1 MRKNQI
7 ILDEAARGVRRAF
20 IGSIA
25 GSATML
31 GVIGVAGAYG
41 MPERLSAQSLS
52 TALTSLQIRLTPMVD
67 SAGPIVDRAMVMAAH
82 VAPKPR
88 SVAIESDDEV
98 ILQVPRSEAPR
109 FALAAASPTQV
120 VEASRVQAIAAPI
133 TPPAESAVADVIA
146 LPTPAAAAPVD
157 KPAVA
162 PVKTAAPAPVAT
174 PPADPVADVVA
185 MPKSPVASPI
195 EKPVL
200 APVKTTVRAPAAPVV
215 APPAE
220 PVMTTAALPAPA
232 IPVPLRPARAMPGAM
247 PNVGN
252 EQPALPAP
260 LVFEQPQL
268 DRIQPLTPLP
278 RLEIVETPKAAAP
291 AAPAEPVPAAAA
303 TEQTRSEPAKP
314 APAKRQLKTEL
325 PKSTPEQPTTVAAL
339 AVPEVPKAEA
349 IKLEA
354 LKLETAKPEA
364 AKPEVAKPEVAKPG
378 VAKPEVAKPEVVK
391 PETLKADTPKLTEPR
406 AETTMSAVAI
416 TSDFEMPNPDEY
428 PKAVFVYLPLPK
440 PPMSPA
446 QLLDLQGAE
455 YDKAEKCLAQ
465 AIYFEA
471 RAEPVRGQQAVAQV
485 VLNRV
490 FSPYYPKDVCS
501 VVYQNA
507 HRHLSCQFTFACDG
521 KPEAIR
527 ERGSWARAN
536 RIARQA
542 LHANFWLPEV
552 AKATHYHATYV
563 SPNWIRD
570 MKVMVKHGVHIFYRP
585 RNWGDGSRE
594 AQWATPSAE
603 AAAAPAPTKVALK
616 KGTKS

>member
-7 ILDEAARGVRRAF
+7 ILDEAARSVRRAF
-20 IGSIA
+20 VGSLA

-52 TALTSLQIRLTPMVD
+52 TALTSLQIKLTPMVD
-67 SAGPIVDRAMVMAAH
+67 NAGPIVDRAKVMAAS

-88 SVAIESDDEV
+88 SIAIESDDEV
-98 ILQVPRSEAPR
+98 ILQVPR
-109 FALAAASPTQV
+109 FALASAAPAQI
-120 VEASRVQAIAAPI
+120 VELSRVRAIAAPI
-133 TPPAESAVADVIA
+133 TPPADPATADVMALPQAAVAA
-146 LPTPAAAAPVD
+146 PAEPR
-157 KPAVA
+157 AVA
-162 PVKTAAPAPVAT
+162 PVV
-174 PPADPVADVVA
+174 
-185 MPKSPVASPI
+185 
-195 EKPVL
+195 
-200 APVKTTVRAPAAPVV
+200 TTAPAAPVEPLNSESPKTEPQKSEPLKSEPLRTE
-215 APPAE
+215 PPKTE
-220 PVMTTAALPAPA
+220 PVMTTAALPPPLAS
-232 IPVPLRPARAMPGAM
+232 VPSRPMRAMPGAM
-247 PNVGN
+247 PDVAG
-252 EQPALPAP
+252 EPPALPAP

-268 DRIQPLTPLP
+268 DKIRPLEALP
-278 RLEIVETPKAAAP
+278 KIEIVETPKPAHAPKPAAPKAAPVAAAP
-291 AAPAEPVPAAAA
+291 EQSKPVTSRPAPEQPKLVATPAAA
-303 TEQTRSEPAKP
+303 E
-314 APAKRQLKTEL
+314 APKAAETPVESLMSAMASADPNHIEL
-325 PKSTPEQPTTVAAL
+325 PSL
-339 AVPEVPKAEA
+339 
-349 IKLEA
+349 
-354 LKLETAKPEA
+354 
-364 AKPEVAKPEVAKPG
+364 
-378 VAKPEVAKPEVVK
+378 
-391 PETLKADTPKLTEPR
+391 D
-406 AETTMSAVAI
+406 
-416 TSDFEMPNPDEY
+416 DY
-428 PKAVFVYLPLPK
+428 PKVVFVHLPMPR

-446 QLLDLQGAE
+446 QRLNLTGDE

-527 ERGSWARAN
+527 ERGAWARAN

-542 LHANFWLPEV
+542 LHATVWLPEV

-563 SPNWIRD
+563 KPDWIRD
-570 MKVMVKHGVHIFYRP
+570 MKLLVKHGVHIFYRP

-603 AAAAPAPTKVALK
+603 AAAAPVPTTKVAHK
-616 KGTKS
+616 KAEKKS

>member
-1 MRKNQI
+1 MRNNQI

-20 IGSIA
+20 IGSVA
-25 GSATML
+25 GSVTML

-52 TALTSLQIRLTPMVD
+52 TALTSLQIKLTPMTD
-67 SAGPIVDRAMVMAAH
+67 SAGPIVDRAMTMAAS

-88 SVAIESDDEV
+88 SIAIESDDEV
-98 ILQVPRSEAPR
+98 ILQVPR
-109 FALAAASPTQV
+109 FALASATPMQI
-120 VEASRVQAIAAPI
+120 VEPSRMQAIAAPI
-133 TPPAESAVADVIA
+133 TPPADPAAADVIA
-146 LPTPAAAAPVD
+146 MPQAAPAEP
-157 KPAVA
+157 PAVA
-162 PVKTAAPAPVAT
+162 PVVTAT
-174 PPADPVADVVA
+174 
-185 MPKSPVASPI
+185 
-195 EKPVL
+195 
-200 APVKTTVRAPAAPVV
+200 PAAPVELPKTEPLKTEPLKTE
-215 APPAE
+215 PPKTEPLKSE
-220 PVMTTAALPAPA
+220 PVMTTAALPPPSAASPS
-232 IPVPLRPARAMPGAM
+232 VRTMPGAM
-247 PNVGN
+247 PDVAS
-252 EQPALPAP
+252 EPPALPAP

-268 DRIQPLTPLP
+268 DKIKPLEALP
-278 RLEIVETPKAAAP
+278 RIEIVETPKPVDVPQTAAPKAAPVAAAP
-291 AAPAEPVPAAAA
+291 
-303 TEQTRSEPAKP
+303 EQPKP
-314 APAKRQLKTEL
+314 APSKAAL
-325 PKSTPEQPTTVAAL
+325 EQPKVVASPVAAE
-339 AVPEVPKAEA
+339 APKA
-349 IKLEA
+349 
-354 LKLETAKPEA
+354 
-364 AKPEVAKPEVAKPG
+364 
-378 VAKPEVAKPEVVK
+378 
-391 PETLKADTPKLTEPR
+391 
-406 AETTMSAVAI
+406 AETPAENPMSAMASADANHI
-416 TSDFEMPNPDEY
+416 EMPSLEDY
-428 PKAVFVYLPLPK
+428 PKIVFVHLPMPK

-446 QLLDLQGAE
+446 QLLNLSGAE

-603 AAAAPAPTKVALK
+603 AAAAPAPTRVALK

>member
-20 IGSIA
+20 IGSVA

-52 TALTSLQIRLTPMVD
+52 TALTSLQIKLTPMTD
-67 SAGPIVDRAMVMAAH
+67 SAGPIVDRAMTMAAS

-88 SVAIESDDEV
+88 SIAIESDDEV
-98 ILQVPRSEAPR
+98 ILQVPR
-109 FALAAASPTQV
+109 FALASAAPAQIF
-120 VEASRVQAIAAPI
+120 ELSRVQAIAAPI
-133 TPPAESAVADVIA
+133 TPPADPAAVDVIA
-146 LPTPAAAAPVD
+146 MPKAPV
-157 KPAVA
+157 
-162 PVKTAAPAPVAT
+162 AAPAT
-174 PPADPVADVVA
+174 
-185 MPKSPVASPI
+185 
-195 EKPVL
+195 
-200 APVKTTVRAPAAPVV
+200 APVV
-215 APPAE
+215 TTAPEPPKPESPKPELVKSEPPKAEPPKAEPVKPEPVKAEPLKTEPPKTE
-220 PVMTTAALPAPA
+220 PVMTTAALPPPPASAPSR
-232 IPVPLRPARAMPGAM
+232 PVRAMPGAM
-247 PNVGN
+247 PDVAS
-252 EQPALPAP
+252 EPLPLPAP

-268 DRIQPLTPLP
+268 DKIKPLEALP
-278 RLEIVETPKAAAP
+278 RIEIVETPKPVDAPQPVAPKAAPVSAAPEQSKAAA
-291 AAPAEPVPAAAA
+291 
-303 TEQTRSEPAKP
+303 SKP
-314 APAKRQLKTEL
+314 AP
-325 PKSTPEQPTTVAAL
+325 EQPKVLASPVAAE
-339 AVPEVPKAEA
+339 APKAA
-349 IKLEA
+349 
-354 LKLETAKPEA
+354 
-364 AKPEVAKPEVAKPG
+364 G
-378 VAKPEVAKPEVVK
+378 
-391 PETLKADTPKLTEPR
+391 TLVENP
-406 AETTMSAVAI
+406 MSAMASVDPNHI
-416 TSDFEMPNPDEY
+416 EMPSLEDY
-428 PKAVFVYLPLPK
+428 PKIVFVHLPMPK

-446 QLLDLQGAE
+446 QRLNLTGDE

-542 LHANFWLPEV
+542 LHATVWLPEV

-563 SPNWIRD
+563 KPDWIRD
-570 MKVMVKHGVHIFYRP
+570 MKLLVKHGVHIFYRP

-603 AAAAPAPTKVALK
+603 AAAAPVPTIKVAHK

>member
-7 ILDEAARGVRRAF
+7 ILDEAARSVRRAF
-20 IGSIA
+20 VGSLA

-41 MPERLSAQSLS
+41 VPERLNAQSLS
-52 TALTSLQIRLTPMVD
+52 TALTSLQIKLTPMTD
-67 SAGPIVDRAMVMAAH
+67 SAGPIVDRAKTMAAS

-88 SVAIESDDEV
+88 SIAIESDDEV
-98 ILQVPRSEAPR
+98 ILQVPRFVLASAAP
-109 FALAAASPTQV
+109 AQI
-120 VEASRVQAIAAPI
+120 VELSRVQAIAAPI
-133 TPPAESAVADVIA
+133 TLPADPAAADVIA
-146 LPTPAAAAPVD
+146 MPKAPVAAPAESPAAAPV
-157 KPAVA
+157 V
-162 PVKTAAPAPVAT
+162 TA
-174 PPADPVADVVA
+174 
-185 MPKSPVASPI
+185 
-195 EKPVL
+195 
-200 APVKTTVRAPAAPVV
+200 APAAPVE
-215 APPAE
+215 PPKTESLKTEPVKSEPPKTESPKTKSPKTESPKTE
-220 PVMTTAALPAPA
+220 PVMTTAALPPPPAAAPSR
-232 IPVPLRPARAMPGAM
+232 PVRAMPGAM
-247 PNVGN
+247 QDVAHEP
-252 EQPALPAP
+252 PALPAP

-268 DRIQPLTPLP
+268 DKIRPLEALP
-278 RLEIVETPKAAAP
+278 RIEIVETPKPVDAPKPVAAKAAPVAAAP
-291 AAPAEPVPAAAA
+291 EQPKAAPSKPAA
-303 TEQTRSEPAKP
+303 
-314 APAKRQLKTEL
+314 
-325 PKSTPEQPTTVAAL
+325 EQPKVLASPVAA
-339 AVPEVPKAEA
+339 
-349 IKLEA
+349 
-354 LKLETAKPEA
+354 EA
-364 AKPEVAKPEVAKPG
+364 AKV
-378 VAKPEVAKPEVVK
+378 
-391 PETLKADTPKLTEPR
+391 
-406 AETTMSAVAI
+406 AETPAESPMVAMASATAGDI
-416 TSDFEMPNPDEY
+416 KLPSLEDY
-428 PKAVFVYLPLPK
+428 PKIVFVHLPMPK

-446 QLLDLQGAE
+446 QLLNLTGAE
-455 YDKAEKCLAQ
+455 YDKAEKCLAT

-542 LHANFWLPEV
+542 LHANVWLPEV

-570 MKVMVKHGVHIFYRP
+570 MKLLVKHGVHIFYRP

-603 AAAAPAPTKVALK
+603 AAAAPVPATKVAHK
-616 KGTKS
+616 KVAKKS

>member
-7 ILDEAARGVRRAF
+7 ILDEAARSVRRAF
-20 IGSIA
+20 VGSLA

-52 TALTSLQIRLTPMVD
+52 TALTSLQIKLTPMTD
-67 SAGPIVDRAMVMAAH
+67 GAGPIVDRAMTMAAS

-88 SVAIESDDEV
+88 SIAIESDDEV
-98 ILQVPRSEAPR
+98 ILQVPR
-109 FALAAASPTQV
+109 FALASAAPAQI
-120 VEASRVQAIAAPI
+120 VELSRVPAIAAPI
-133 TPPAESAVADVIA
+133 TPPANPAAADVIA
-146 LPTPAAAAPVD
+146 MPQAPAAAPTEV
-157 KPAVA
+157 PAVA
-162 PVKTAAPAPVAT
+162 AVATAASAAPPKTVAKTEVAKAESPKTESPKTESPKTELVKTEPVKAEPLQ
-174 PPADPVADVVA
+174 
-185 MPKSPVASPI
+185 S
-195 EKPVL
+195 
-200 APVKTTVRAPAAPVV
+200 
-215 APPAE
+215 E
-220 PVMTTAALPAPA
+220 PVMTSAALSQPAAPA
-232 IPVPLRPARAMPGAM
+232 FSRPVRAMPGAM
-247 PNVGN
+247 PDVVGA
-252 EQPALPAP
+252 PSALPAP

-268 DRIQPLTPLP
+268 AKIKPLEALP
-278 RLEIVETPKAAAP
+278 RIEIVETPKPVAAPQPVAPKAAAVAATPVPPKAAPPKAVPEQPKVVAAP
-291 AAPAEPVPAAAA
+291 AAAEAPRAAA
-303 TEQTRSEPAKP
+303 TPVESP
-314 APAKRQLKTEL
+314 
-325 PKSTPEQPTTVAAL
+325 
-339 AVPEVPKAEA
+339 
-349 IKLEA
+349 
-354 LKLETAKPEA
+354 
-364 AKPEVAKPEVAKPG
+364 
-378 VAKPEVAKPEVVK
+378 
-391 PETLKADTPKLTEPR
+391 
-406 AETTMSAVAI
+406 MSAMASADPNHV
-416 TSDFEMPNPDEY
+416 EMPSLEDY
-428 PKAVFVYLPLPK
+428 PKVVFVRLPVPK

-446 QLLDLQGAE
+446 QLLNLTGAE
-455 YDKAEKCLAQ
+455 YDKAERCLAQ

-536 RIARQA
+536 RIAKQA
-542 LHANFWLPEV
+542 LEARVWLPEV

-563 SPNWIRD
+563 KPDWIRD
-570 MKVMVKHGVHIFYRP
+570 MKLLVKHGVHIFYRP

-603 AAAAPAPTKVALK
+603 AAAAPVPTSKVAHR

>member
-20 IGSIA
+20 IGSVA

-41 MPERLSAQSLS
+41 MPDRLSAQSLS
-52 TALTSLQIRLTPMVD
+52 TALTSLQMKLTPMVD

-88 SVAIESDDEV
+88 SIAIESDDEV

-109 FALAAASPTQV
+109 FALAAVSPDQI
-120 VEASRVQAIAAPI
+120 VEPSRVQAIAAPI
-133 TPPAESAVADVIA
+133 TPPVEAMADVIA
-146 LPTPAAAAPVD
+146 MPTPPTAAPVE
-157 KPAVA
+157 KPVIA
-162 PVKTAAPAPVAT
+162 PVKTAAPAPVA
-174 PPADPVADVVA
+174 PVVAPAAEPVADSVA
-185 MPKSPVASPI
+185 MPKPPAAARV
-195 EKPVL
+195 EKPVI
-200 APVKTTVRAPAAPVV
+200 APVKTAAPVPVAPAV
-215 APPAE
+215 APPVE
-220 PVMTTAALPAPA
+220 PVITTAALPAPA
-232 IPVPLRPARAMPGAM
+232 TPVPSRPARAMPGAM
-247 PNVGN
+247 PDVAS
-252 EQPALPAP
+252 QPPALPAP

-268 DRIQPLTPLP
+268 DKIQPLTPLP
-278 RLEIVETPKAAAP
+278 RLEIVETPKAPAP
-291 AAPAEPVPAAAA
+291 AVPAEPVPAAAA
-303 TEQTRSEPAKP
+303 PEPARSEPAKP
-314 APAKRQLKTEL
+314 AKREQLKSEL
-325 PKSTPEQPTTVAAL
+325 PKRAPEQPMTVAAL
-339 AVPEVPKAEA
+339 AVPEASKAEA
-349 IKLEA
+349 VKLEA
-354 LKLETAKPEA
+354 PKLEAAKPATVKPETVKPEA
-364 AKPEVAKPEVAKPG
+364 ANHA
-378 VAKPEVAKPEVVK
+378 
-391 PETLKADTPKLTEPR
+391 EPR
-406 AETTMSAVAI
+406 AETTMSAVATADQI
-416 TSDFEMPNPDEY
+416 ELPNLDDY
-428 PKAVFVYLPLPK
+428 PKSVLIHLPLAK

-446 QLLDLQGAE
+446 QRLDLQGAE

-501 VVYQNA
+501 VVFQNA

-542 LHANFWLPEV
+542 LHANVWLPEV

-563 SPNWIRD
+563 KPDWIRD
-570 MKVMVKHGVHIFYRP
+570 MKVLVKHGVHIFYRP

-603 AAAAPAPTKVALK
+603 AAAAPASTKVAQK
-616 KGTKS
+616 KGTRS

>member
-7 ILDEAARGVRRAF
+7 ILDEAARSVRRAF
-20 IGSIA
+20 VGSLA

-52 TALTSLQIRLTPMVD
+52 TALTSLQIKLTPMTD
-67 SAGPIVDRAMVMAAH
+67 SAGPIVDRAKAMAAS

-88 SVAIESDDEV
+88 SIAIESDDEV
-98 ILQVPRSEAPR
+98 ILQVPPR
-109 FALAAASPTQV
+109 FALASAAPAQI
-120 VEASRVQAIAAPI
+120 VELSRVRAIAAPI
-133 TPPAESAVADVIA
+133 TPPTDPASADVMA
-146 LPTPAAAAPVD
+146 MPKKAPVAAPAEPPAAAPV
-157 KPAVA
+157 V
-162 PVKTAAPAPVAT
+162 TA
-174 PPADPVADVVA
+174 
-185 MPKSPVASPI
+185 
-195 EKPVL
+195 
-200 APVKTTVRAPAAPVV
+200 APAAPVES
-215 APPAE
+215 PKTEPAKTEPAKTEQAKTEQAKTEQAKTEQAKTESPKTEPAKIESQMAEPLKTE
-220 PVMTTAALPAPA
+220 PVMTTAALPPPPASAPSR
-232 IPVPLRPARAMPGAM
+232 PVRAMPGAM
-247 PNVGN
+247 PAAAI
-252 EQPALPAP
+252 EPPALPAL

-268 DRIQPLTPLP
+268 DKIKPLEALP
-278 RLEIVETPKAAAP
+278 GIEIVETPKPMEAPRPAVPKAAP
-291 AAPAEPVPAAAA
+291 VTAAPEQPKPVASKVA
-303 TEQTRSEPAKP
+303 SKP
-314 APAKRQLKTEL
+314 APEQPELVATPVAAEAPKAAETQAESPMLAMASADPNHIEL
-325 PKSTPEQPTTVAAL
+325 PS
-339 AVPEVPKAEA
+339 
-349 IKLEA
+349 LE
-354 LKLETAKPEA
+354 
-364 AKPEVAKPEVAKPG
+364 
-378 VAKPEVAKPEVVK
+378 
-391 PETLKADTPKLTEPR
+391 D
-406 AETTMSAVAI
+406 
-416 TSDFEMPNPDEY
+416 Y
-428 PKAVFVYLPLPK
+428 PKVVFVHLPMPK

-446 QLLDLQGAE
+446 QRLNLTGDE

-542 LHANFWLPEV
+542 LHATVWLPEV

-563 SPNWIRD
+563 KPDWIRD
-570 MKVMVKHGVHIFYRP
+570 MKLLVKHGVHIFYRP

-603 AAAAPAPTKVALK
+603 AAAAPVPTTKVAHK
-616 KGTKS
+616 KGEKKS

>member
-20 IGSIA
+20 IGSVA

-52 TALTSLQIRLTPMVD
+52 TALTSLQLKFTPMVD
-67 SAGPIVDRAMVMAAH
+67 GAGPIVDRAMVMAAH

-88 SVAIESDDEV
+88 SIAIESDDEV
-98 ILQVPRSEAPR
+98 ILQVPRSPLQGY
-109 FALAAASPTQV
+109 ALAAATPDQIA
-120 VEASRVQAIAAPI
+120 EPSRVQAIAAPI
-133 TPPAESAVADVIA
+133 TPPADPATADVIA
-146 LPTPAAAAPVD
+146 VPKQPAAAPAEKPAEAPVT
-157 KPAVA
+157 KTEPVAPAAAPPVAVA
-162 PVKTAAPAPVAT
+162 PAAVPAPAAPAPVA
-174 PPADPVADVVA
+174 A
-185 MPKSPVASPI
+185 
-195 EKPVL
+195 
-200 APVKTTVRAPAAPVV
+200 
-215 APPAE
+215 PAE
-220 PVMTTAALPAPA
+220 PVTTTAALPAPA
-232 IPVPLRPARAMPGAM
+232 IPAPARPARAMPGAM
-247 PNVGN
+247 PNVGS

-278 RLEIVETPKAAAP
+278 RLEIVETPRA

-303 TEQTRSEPAKP
+303 TEQSRSGPAKP
-314 APAKRQLKTEL
+314 APARRQFKSEL
-325 PKSTPEQPTTVAAL
+325 PKSELPKSALEQPITLAAL
-339 AVPEVPKAEA
+339 VVPEAPKAEA

-354 LKLETAKPEA
+354 PKPET
-364 AKPEVAKPEVAKPG
+364 
-378 VAKPEVAKPEVVK
+378 AKPEVAKPEVVK
-391 PETLKADTPKLTEPR
+391 PETSRLAEPQ
-406 AETTMSAVAI
+406 AETTMSAAI
-416 TSDFEMPNPDEY
+416 MTDADLLIPDEY
-428 PKAVFVYLPLPK
+428 PKAVLIHLPLPK

-455 YDKAEKCLAQ
+455 YDKAERCLAQ

-501 VVYQNA
+501 VVFQNA

-570 MKVMVKHGVHIFYRP
+570 MKVMVRHGVHIFYRP

-603 AAAAPAPTKVALK
+603 AAAAPAPTRVALK

>member
-20 IGSIA
+20 IGSVA

-88 SVAIESDDEV
+88 SIAIESDDEV
-98 ILQVPRSEAPR
+98 ILQVPRAQAQG
-109 FALAAASPTQV
+109 FALAAASPAQV
-120 VEASRVQAIAAPI
+120 VEPSRVQAIAAPI
-133 TPPAESAVADVIA
+133 TPPAEAAFADVIA
-146 LPTPAAAAPVD
+146 MPKPPVAAPVE
-157 KPAVA
+157 KPVAAPVEKPVAA
-162 PVKTAAPAPVAT
+162 PVKAAEP
-174 PPADPVADVVA
+174 
-185 MPKSPVASPI
+185 
-195 EKPVL
+195 
-200 APVKTTVRAPAAPVV
+200 APAAPVV
-215 APPAE
+215 ATPAE
-220 PVMTTAALPAPA
+220 PVITAALPAPA
-232 IPVPLRPARAMPGAM
+232 IPVPSRPARAMSRAMPGAM
-247 PNVGN
+247 PGAMPDVTA
-252 EQPALPAP
+252 EPPALPAP

-278 RLEIVETPKAAAP
+278 RLEIVETPKASAP
-291 AAPAEPVPAAAA
+291 VATVEPVPAAAA
-303 TEQTRSEPAKP
+303 PEPAKSEPAKSE
-314 APAKRQLKTEL
+314 PAKSEPAKSEPVKSEPAKFEPVKPARREQLKSEL
-325 PKSTPEQPTTVAAL
+325 PKPASQQPMTVAAL
-339 AVPEVPKAEA
+339 AIPEAQKAEA
-349 IKLEA
+349 AKLEA
-354 LKLETAKPEA
+354 PKPGAAKSEA
-364 AKPEVAKPEVAKPG
+364 AKPEAPDLVEAPP
-378 VAKPEVAKPEVVK
+378 
-391 PETLKADTPKLTEPR
+391 
-406 AETTMSAVAI
+406 ETTMTAAF
-416 TSDFEMPNPDEY
+416 TSHADLLVPDDY
-428 PKAVFVYLPLPK
+428 PKAVFVHLPLPK

-501 VVYQNA
+501 VVFQNA

-570 MKVMVKHGVHIFYRP
+570 MRVMVKHGVHIFYRP

-603 AAAAPAPTKVALK
+603 AAAAPTPTKVAQKK
-616 KGTKS
+616 KGIRS